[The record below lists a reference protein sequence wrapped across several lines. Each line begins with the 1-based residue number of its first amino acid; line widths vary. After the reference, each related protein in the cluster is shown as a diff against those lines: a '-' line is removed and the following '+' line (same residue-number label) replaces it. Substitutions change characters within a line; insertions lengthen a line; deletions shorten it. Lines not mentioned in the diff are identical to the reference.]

1 MKCTICGKPITL
13 VPSAKER
20 ADKYG
25 GKPSDYTKLFRE
37 HSACALDKR
46 ERETRELMQRRS
58 QPTITFIEEMGKAD
72 FNQPNTL

>member
-1 MKCTICGKPITL
+1 MNCTICGKKITL

-25 GKPSDYTKLFRE
+25 GKPSDYTKLFTQ

-58 QPTITFIEEMGKAD
+58 QPTITFIEEMGK